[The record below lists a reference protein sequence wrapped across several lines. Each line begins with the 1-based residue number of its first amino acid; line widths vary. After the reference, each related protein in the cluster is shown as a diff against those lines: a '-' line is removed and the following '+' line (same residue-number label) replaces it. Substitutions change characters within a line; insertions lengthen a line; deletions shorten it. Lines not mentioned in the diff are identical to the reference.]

1 MAMKHAGKLRIGLA
15 VARDAVTA
23 VVHGAERAE
32 VLHEPIPAGGTDTEG
47 IAAAIGALAGRMARE
62 FGDRARDARVHVALL
77 PPHCDVRLVQLP
89 PLRVAEAVQVLRRD
103 AARHFVG
110 GTGARVVSVVPNG
123 GPAESK
129 GRPIL
134 GAAASVSILEAIA
147 GMVRAAGWTLSSI
160 VPAQAAWIAGVDQ
173 ADGDR
178 AGVRRRLIVAADTD
192 AVHVVAVDSGVR
204 DLRRVPLAWPEELAG
219 AAGAGPG
226 RAIVHANGITRDR
239 IVKTLASAGWT
250 IHDRGQQDSAA
261 TAAAVFAERSP
272 MELAP
277 PSLTVERQRHDRR
290 TAIRAAVAAILLL
303 AGVVALELW
312 GVQRE
317 LASVRARRAEIE
329 NDVTPLL
336 AVRDSLAVLEE
347 WIAKVQSL
355 DDASPRWS
363 RALFDI
369 AMLLPEDSHLVILQ
383 TSGDTLRAEVIGAKA
398 GEALQALRPA
408 MSLSG
413 IRMEGVVER
422 DLEEGTTST
431 ERFRF
436 TARLTTPDKVE
447 QRANAASDD
456 APSVARRTP

>member
-1 MAMKHAGKLRIGLA
+1 MKHAGKLRIGLA

-23 VVHGAERAE
+23 VVHGVERTGAF
-32 VLHEPIPAGGTDTEG
+32 HEPIPAGGNDSEG
-47 IAAAIGALAGRMARE
+47 IGAAIGALARRMAQE
-62 FGDRARDARVHVALL
+62 FGDRAKDARVHVALL
-77 PPHCDVRLVQLP
+77 PPHCDARLVQLP
-89 PLRVAEAVQVLRRD
+89 PLRPTEAVQVLRRD

-110 GTGARVVSVVPNG
+110 ATGARVVSVLPNG
-123 GPAESK
+123 ATAEAK

-134 GAAASVSILEAIA
+134 AAAASVSILEAIA
-147 GMVRAAGWTLSSI
+147 GMVRAAGWTLRSI
-160 VPAQAAWIAGVDQ
+160 VPAQAAWIAG
-173 ADGDR
+173 ADR
-178 AGVRRRLIVAADTD
+178 AEDDRTGVRRRLIVAADTD
-192 AVHVVAVDSGVR
+192 AVHVMAVDSGVR
-204 DLRRVPLAWPEELAG
+204 DLRRVPLAWPEELAD

-226 RAIVHANGITRDR
+226 MAIVHADGITRDR

-261 TAAAVFAERSP
+261 TAAAFFAERSP
-272 MELAP
+272 MELTP
-277 PSLTVERQRHDRR
+277 PSLMVERQRNDRR
-290 TAIRAAVAAILLL
+290 TAMRAAVAAILLL
-303 AGVVALELW
+303 AVVAALELW

-317 LASVRARRAEIE
+317 LASVRARRAEIR

-336 AVRDSLAVLEE
+336 AVRDSLAVLQE
-347 WIAKVQSL
+347 WTARVQSV

-383 TSGDTLRAEVIGAKA
+383 TSGDTLRAEVIGARA

-408 MSLSG
+408 MSLSS

-436 TARLTTPDKVE
+436 TARLTTPEEAE
-447 QRANAASDD
+447 QRANAESAD

>member
-1 MAMKHAGKLRIGLA
+1 MKHAGKLRIGLA
-15 VARDAVTA
+15 VARGAVTA
-23 VVHGAERAE
+23 VVHGVERTE
-32 VLHEPIPAGGTDTEG
+32 SFHEPIPAGSNDTEG
-47 IAAAIGALAGRMARE
+47 IAAAIGALARRMAQE

-89 PLRVAEAVQVLRRD
+89 PLRPAEAVQVLRRD

-110 GTGARVVSVVPNG
+110 GTGARVVSVLPNG
-123 GPAESK
+123 GNAESK
-129 GRPIL
+129 GPIL
-134 GAAASVSILEAIA
+134 AAAASVSILEAIA
-147 GMVRAAGWTLSSI
+147 GMVRAAGWTLGSI
-160 VPAQAAWIAGVDQ
+160 VPAQAAWIAGEDR

-178 AGVRRRLIVAADTD
+178 AGVRRRLIVATDAD
-192 AVHVVAVDSGVR
+192 AVHVVTLDSGVR

-226 RAIVHANGITRDR
+226 TAIVHADGITRDR

-250 IHDRGQQDSAA
+250 IHDRGQQESAA
-261 TAAAVFAERSP
+261 TAAAFFAERSA
-272 MELAP
+272 MELTP

-290 TAIRAAVAAILLL
+290 MAIRAAVAAILLL
-303 AGVVALELW
+303 AGVAALELW

-317 LASVRARRAEIE
+317 LASVRARRAEIQ

-336 AVRDSLAVLEE
+336 AVRDSLAALEE
-347 WIAKVQSL
+347 WIARVQSL

-383 TSGDTLRAEVIGAKA
+383 TSGDTVRAEVIGAKA

-422 DLEEGTTST
+422 DLEEGTTSA

-436 TARLTTPDKVE
+436 TARLTTPDE
-447 QRANAASDD
+447 AAQRANAANDD